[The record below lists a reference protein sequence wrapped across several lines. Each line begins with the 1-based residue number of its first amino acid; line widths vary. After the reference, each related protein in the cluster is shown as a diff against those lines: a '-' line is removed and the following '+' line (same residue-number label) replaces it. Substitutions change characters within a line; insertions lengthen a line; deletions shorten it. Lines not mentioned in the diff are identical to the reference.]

1 MANHFIDL
9 HSEAGWVAGMAN
21 RMMAR
26 IDSLLGRVGARN
38 MWDALIKGIVAA
50 DLDRAPRP
58 ARPAHNGVIL

>member
-1 MANHFIDL
+1 
-9 HSEAGWVAGMAN
+9 MAN

-26 IDSLLGRVGARN
+26 IGSLLGRVGAGN
-38 MWDALIKGIVAA
+38 MWGALIKGIVAA